1 MQSKSRKQKTWGVN
15 TQSISPDFI
24 AFIFLNKLLLF
35 SDKKDVQ
42 IGHILFEKCVAN
54 DLT

>member
-1 MQSKSRKQKTWGVN
+1 MSVYLYKAEWI
-15 TQSISPDFI
+15 QSISPDI
-24 AFIFLNKLLLF
+24 ITFIFLNKLLLF

-42 IGHILFEKCVAN
+42 IGHILFEKRVAN

>member
-1 MQSKSRKQKTWGVN
+1 MN

-54 DLT
+54 DFT